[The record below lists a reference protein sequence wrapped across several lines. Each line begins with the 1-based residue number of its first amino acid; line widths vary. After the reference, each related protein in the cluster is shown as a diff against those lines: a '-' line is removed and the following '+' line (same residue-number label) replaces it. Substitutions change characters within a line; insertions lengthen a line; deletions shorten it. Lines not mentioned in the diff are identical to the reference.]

1 MKIVYLKINNFRG
14 IKDAELN
21 FEDHTLF
28 VGRNNVG
35 KSTICEAL
43 DLLLGPDRLS
53 RLSPIDEYD
62 FYNGNY
68 LTDDGKP
75 IQIIIE
81 AVLTDLSEKAQSIFA
96 RNLEFWHNGENRL
109 LGEGEIKKTNNGD
122 VERCLRLQL
131 RGEYD
136 PEEDEFKAK
145 TFYSH
150 SPDEEDENV
159 LTEVYRSAK
168 REIGFLYL
176 RALRT
181 GSRALSME
189 RGSLLDILLKIGQ
202 IRPRLWEDTRKK
214 LMNLE
219 PPLDDS
225 MGTLRPI
232 LDNIEAR
239 IKQYISL
246 ETNGSPTRLFVSQL
260 TREHL
265 RKTLSFFM
273 STSRDQTPVPF
284 QELGTGTL
292 NTLVFALLSAI
303 AELKKDNVIFAME
316 EPEIAIPPHTQR
328 RIVNYLLENTS
339 QTFITSHSPY
349 VIEKFSPE
357 QIKILRRDDAG
368 KVTSTQVTLLS
379 GIKPKIFQRK
389 LRHCIAEAILGQAV
403 IIGEGLVEYQTC
415 LAVSEVLETNEDRY
429 PFDLSGVTFFDSEG
443 DGNLAD
449 YGSFFKSLGLK
460 TFAFYDKKNRTEE
473 EIKSIEQA
481 FDEHKQTDYKGIEK
495 LLASEIS
502 VNIQWTFLNSLA
514 DSGVLTSGPK
524 IPSSQPSDDDEV
536 RKLTEQVLTDR
547 KGDGRAIGLIRQCQE
562 SDLPVSIKNFL
573 TSIYDKYPK
582 PENVEPIKVAEE
594 KDEAEPERALESD
607 PITIEKVEL

>member
-1 MKIVYLKINNFRG
+1 MKIVLLKINNFRG
-14 IKDAELN
+14 IKNAELN

-62 FYNGNY
+62 FYNGDY
-68 LTDDGKP
+68 LTKDEKP
-75 IQIIIE
+75 ISIIIE
-81 AVLTDLSEKAQSIFA
+81 AVLTDLSDKAQNVFA
-96 RNLEFWHNGENRL
+96 RNLEFWHNKERRL
-109 LGEGEIKKTNNGD
+109 LGEGEIKETDNGD
-122 VERCLRLQL
+122 VERCLRLQFK
-131 RGEYD
+131 GEYD

-150 SPDEEDENV
+150 SPDEEDEET

-181 GSRALSME
+181 GSRALSLE
-189 RGSLLDILLKIGQ
+189 RGSLLDILLRIGQ

-214 LMNLE
+214 LMNLQ

-273 STSRDQTPVPF
+273 STSKDQSPVPF

-316 EPEIAIPPHTQR
+316 EPEIAVPPHTQR

-349 VIEKFSPE
+349 VIEKFLPE
-357 QIKILRRDDAG
+357 QIKILRRDDSG
-368 KVTSTQVTLLS
+368 QVTSTPVTLLS

-403 IIGEGLVEYQTC
+403 IIGEGLVEYQT
-415 LAVSEVLETNEDRY
+415 LLGASEMLEAEDDHY

-443 DGNLAD
+443 DGNLAE
-449 YGSFFKSLGLK
+449 YGAFFKSLGLK
-460 TFAFYDKKNRTEE
+460 TFAFYDKKNRTDA
-473 EIKSIEQA
+473 EIKSIEDN
-481 FDEHKQTDYKGIEK
+481 FDEHKQTNYKGIEK
-495 LLASEIS
+495 LLASEVPIN
-502 VNIQWTFLNSLA
+502 VQWSFLNSL
-514 DSGVLTSGPK
+514 SGVLVNGPA
-524 IPSSQPSDDDEV
+524 IPPSQPTDDDV
-536 RKLTEQVLTDR
+536 RKLTEQVLVDR
-547 KGDGRAIGLIRQCQE
+547 KGDGRAVSLVKLCQNQE
-562 SDLPVSIKNFL
+562 LPVSIKDFL
-573 TSIYDKYPK
+573 ESIYKKYPK
-582 PENVEPIKVAEE
+582 PKDVAPIEIEKEEVKEETPAENMVV
-594 KDEAEPERALESD
+594 
-607 PITIEKVEL
+607 EKVEI